1 MEQHS
6 NSLLKD
12 LAARGLIQDIT
23 PKLDEHLN
31 SGQRT
36 AYIGF
41 DPTATSL
48 HIGSLLPLNLLV
60 HLQKSGHRAIALVGG
75 ATAMIGDP
83 SGKTDERKLLSDED
97 IKANQVAVA
106 AQIKKYLAAH
116 NCGDIEIVNN
126 LDWIGQFSFIDF
138 LRNVGKSLTVN
149 YMMAKDSVKKRLETG
164 ISFTEFSYQLLQ
176 AYDFQYLFE
185 HKNCSIQMGGSD
197 QWGNIISG
205 TELIR
210 RQLGAEGYAFT
221 TPLVTKAD
229 GSKFGKSEGGNVWLD
244 AGLTSAY
251 KFFQF
256 WLNVA
261 DVEAAIYMR
270 KFTFLPLEE
279 IEILEAE
286 HAEEPHLRLL
296 QKRLANEVTTYLHGS
311 EGLAAALL
319 TTDLLFGKGQ
329 WADWQSLTEGQF
341 ADAIEGLPTYEI
353 KSIDNMDVLSAMVGC
368 EGENPFPSK
377 GEARKMANQGGLML
391 NLQKVTGQ
399 ESVSRFE
406 LLHGQYII
414 GQKGKKN
421 FFVLR
426 LGK

>member
-12 LAARGLIQDIT
+12 LAARGLVQDIT
-23 PKLDEHLN
+23 PKLDAHLN
-31 SGQRT
+31 EGKRT

-60 HLQKSGHRAIALVGG
+60 HLHKSGHRAIALLGG
-75 ATAMIGDP
+75 ATSMIGDP
-83 SGKTDERKLLSDED
+83 SGKTDERKLLDED
-97 IKANQVAVA
+97 AVKANQIAVGK
-106 AQIKKYLAAH
+106 QIKKYFEAH
-116 NCGDIEIVNN
+116 GCGDIEIVNN

-185 HKNCSIQMGGSD
+185 HKNCTIQMGGSD
-197 QWGNIISG
+197 QWGNILSG

-210 RQLGAEGYAFT
+210 RQLGAEGHAFT

-229 GSKFGKSEGGNVWLD
+229 GSKFGKSESGNVWLD
-244 AGLTSAY
+244 ASFTSPY
-251 KFFQF
+251 KFYQF

-261 DVEAAIYMR
+261 DEEAGVYLR
-270 KFTFLPLEE
+270 KFTFLSLAE
-279 IEILEAE
+279 IEGLEAE
-286 HAEEPHLRLL
+286 HSGNPHLRLL
-296 QKRLANEVTTYLHGS
+296 QKRLALEVTTYLHSS
-311 EGLAAALL
+311 EGLAAAML

-329 WADWQSLTEGQF
+329 WIDWQRLTEVQF
-341 ADAIEGLPTYEI
+341 ADLIEGLPTYEI
-353 KSIDNMDVLSAMVGC
+353 KNLDEQDVLSAMVGC
-368 EGENPFPSK
+368 EGENPFASK
-377 GEARKMANQGGLML
+377 GEARKLAQQGGLML

-399 ESVSRFE
+399 EAISGFE
-406 LLHGQYII
+406 LLHGRFIV

-421 FFVLR
+421 FFVLQ
-426 LGK
+426 KA